1 VVCQRFFVT
10 GPRQEYFEV
19 QTPDRPAEVNPWLE
33 RTGWEPYLAELD
45 HKQLVRCMTK
55 PDEEEEPVNWVIWQ
69 IMGELIRYSQHSVK
83 DRVSVFVRLE
93 AIRTEKHQTRHHPLQ
108 SYMAKETLAKYSRPW

>member
-1 VVCQRFFVT
+1 
-10 GPRQEYFEV
+10 
-19 QTPDRPAEVNPWLE
+19 
-33 RTGWEPYLAELD
+33 
-45 HKQLVRCMTK
+45 MTK

-83 DRVSVFVRLE
+83 DRMGVFVRLE
-93 AIRTEKHQTRHHPLQ
+93 AIRTEKHQTRYHSLQ